1 MHTIHH
7 GIESLTNEIRCLRED
22 IRTLIS
28 AIKNQET
35 QEISYTIANTLD
47 EMNYAIQKI
56 ANSLYG
62 ENDRGTPKDKKG
74 NDVDTYNNVERS
86 SELRKPFMMEN
97 IKHFNKNENSG
108 LQEDKHSLQ
117 VKVASD
123 SSVSNQ
129 EDSKVFFICL

>member
-7 GIESLTNEIRCLRED
+7 GIESLTNEIRCLHED

-28 AIKNQET
+28 AIKNQKT

-62 ENDRGTPKDKKG
+62 KNDRGTPKDKKG

-86 SELRKPFMMEN
+86 SELRKPF
-97 IKHFNKNENSG
+97 H
-108 LQEDKHSLQ
+108 
-117 VKVASD
+117 V
-123 SSVSNQ
+123 
-129 EDSKVFFICL
+129 